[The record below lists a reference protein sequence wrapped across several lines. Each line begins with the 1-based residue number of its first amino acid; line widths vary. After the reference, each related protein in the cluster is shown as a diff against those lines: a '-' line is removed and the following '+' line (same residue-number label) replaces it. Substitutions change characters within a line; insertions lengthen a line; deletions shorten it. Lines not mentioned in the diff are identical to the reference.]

1 MKRRRFFGTMC
12 ALSGGLFL
20 TKSKLTSSSSPPNNI
35 EDIVNAP
42 RDDGFWKFVRSQF
55 LFPENYAYLNT
66 GGLGAMPAVVL
77 ERVKKTMFEKD
88 FYLSA
93 GHDLTRWNEV
103 KEKCAGLFGQGC
115 TKKEIALTNTATEG
129 INIILNGLPLK
140 KGDEVITSTHE
151 HPALNISLLNRKQR
165 DGIVIRTFEPD
176 LKNGVDNLDRIEQ
189 LITKRTRLVFIS
201 HFTCTTGQRFPERE
215 IGELARTRGI
225 WYALDGAQTVG
236 NMPVDVK
243 DTGVDFY
250 AISGHKWVLGPKRT
264 GVLYVREG
272 LLDMLRPTT
281 VGAYSDAGHDILE
294 QSLTF
299 QPTAQRYEYGTQNE
313 ALYWGLGDAVDF
325 IQAIG
330 MEAVWQHNRHL
341 AEMFYKGLKEIQGI
355 TILSPEEERYRTS
368 LITFKIPRI
377 NYRDVTSHMIRNGI
391 RVRPVP
397 EANLEAV
404 RVSFHVYNHEE
415 EVERILHEIRELVK
429 S

>member
-1 MKRRRFFGTMC
+1 MG
-12 ALSGGLFL
+12 ALSGGLL
-20 TKSKLTSSSSPPNNI
+20 LSKSKPALSSFIKNI
-35 EDIVNAP
+35 EDIANAP

-93 GHDLTRWNEV
+93 GHDLKRWNEV
-103 KEKCAGLFGQGC
+103 KEKCAGLFGPNC
-115 TKKEIALTNTATEG
+115 KKEEIALTNTATEG
-129 INIILNGLPLK
+129 INVILNGLPLK

-165 DGIVIRTFEPD
+165 DGIVIKTFEPD
-176 LKNGVDNLDRIEQ
+176 LKNGVGNLDRIER
-189 LITKRTRLVFIS
+189 LITGRTRLVFIS
-201 HFTCTTGQRFPERE
+201 HFTCTTGQRFPEKE
-215 IGELARTRGI
+215 IGEIARARGI

-236 NMPVDVK
+236 NMPIDVK

-264 GVLYVREG
+264 GILYVREE
-272 LLDMLRPTT
+272 LLETLQPTI
-281 VGAYSDAGHDILE
+281 VGAYSDASHDISQ
-294 QSLTF
+294 QSLVF
-299 QPTAQRYEYGTQNE
+299 QSTAQRYEYGTQNE

-330 MEAVWQHNRHL
+330 VETVWQHNRHL
-341 AEMFYKGLKEIQGI
+341 AEMFYKGLKKMPDV
-355 TILSPEEERYRTS
+355 TLLSPEEERYRTS
-368 LITFKIPRI
+368 LITFKIPEI
-377 NYRDVTSHMIRNGI
+377 NYRDVTSHMIRNSI

-404 RVSFHVYNHEE
+404 RVSFHVYNHKD
-415 EVERILHEIRELVK
+415 EVERILQEIRELVK